1 MEDKRKEFK
10 TASKDILEGTMKR
23 VKQKAYTH
31 KIRIKGDAMN
41 YDHDKVLEENTRKST
56 PVELRK
62 LRIFAASLLVFLFST
77 VYFITEYAPESTK
90 HNMYSNYRV
99 SQEDCNYGNTLEY
112 YKF

>member
-41 YDHDKVLEENTRKST
+41 YDHDKVLEENTREQT
-56 PVELRK
+56 PAEIKK
-62 LRIFAASLLVFLFST
+62 LRIFAASLLVFLFSA
-77 VYFITEYAPESTK
+77 VFFITEYAPVDTK

-99 SQEDCNYGNTLEY
+99 SQVDCNYGNTLEY